1 AARLTETIDQAKKQ
15 LADFAVIL
23 GIRLADSVLGRR
35 LGAAVGQSGPT
46 GETLPG
52 ALPDRAPE
60 MLVQS
65 DGKSSQDK
73 PVDAGIQD
81 VTNALV
87 DGMSLNDMFR
97 IVLETLYRA
106 LAFRRVL
113 LCVRDTRS
121 RMMVGRLGFGE
132 GTDALMPSFRF
143 ALDGVD
149 LFNLVLKKGADLLVS
164 NAHEEPVVR
173 RIPDWYK
180 RAVDAETFVLLPLLH
195 KGRPVAMIYADRE
208 RAGEIVIAEKELAL
222 VRTLRN
228 QALLAIRQASA

>member
-1 AARLTETIDQAKKQ
+1 M
-15 LADFAVIL
+15 IL

-73 PVDAGIQD
+73 PVDAAGALTAGIQD

-173 RIPDWYK
+173 RMPDWYK